1 MGCCGQKRRAL
12 RATPVPPPPPPPPPV
27 AVLQNPVLLAQT
39 GGSAV
44 VVRGAASGL
53 SYLFAPSGAALEVDG
68 RDVAAL
74 LETGRFNVWD
84 AGIAG
89 NT

>member
-12 RATPVPPPPPPPPPV
+12 RTTPVPAPAPPPPV
-27 AVLQNPVLLAQT
+27 AVLRNPVLVAQT

-53 SYLFAPSGAALEVDG
+53 SYLFAPSGAGLEVDG

-74 LETGRFNVWD
+74 LETGRFLIWD
-84 AGIAG
+84 AGLAG
-89 NT
+89 